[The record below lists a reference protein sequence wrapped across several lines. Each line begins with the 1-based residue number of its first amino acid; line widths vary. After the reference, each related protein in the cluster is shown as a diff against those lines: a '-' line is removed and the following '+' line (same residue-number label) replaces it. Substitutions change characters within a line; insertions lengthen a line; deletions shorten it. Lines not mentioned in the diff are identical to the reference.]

1 VRRFLASLV
10 VLSIML
16 SVLLPVAA
24 GPASADGGITII
36 STTAKAGFPN
46 SVTFSLEAESA
57 VDIVNISIECQVVR
71 RSLVSEECRS
81 IVDFKQSKHVTVMDV
96 IATGGIPP
104 GTEIIY
110 IWILQ
115 DASGDVVESA
125 PATIRYDDSHYDW
138 QNITSGQVTLFWY
151 EGNSSFA
158 QQLMGAAQDALV
170 RLSSEFN
177 ASLQQPVKFYIY
189 ADAAAVQG
197 ALTNPAVWTG
207 GMAFPDYSTIM
218 LGIAVDNIDWGM
230 RALAHELGHLVV
242 GQIVYSPF
250 VALPTWLNEG
260 IAMNAEGNLATDFQ
274 QSLDQAISG
283 NSLFSARSIAS
294 SFPADSSDANLCYA
308 ESYSVV
314 RFLTDNYGSAKLLV
328 LLDVFKQGSTDDEA
342 LKQVYGFDTDG
353 LNEAWRA
360 SLGLG
365 PQPSATPVPA
375 STSSDFALTAPYI
388 VMIALV
394 FVLSVATVVLGFSFF
409 RKWR

>member
-1 VRRFLASLV
+1 MRRLLVSLV
-10 VLSIML
+10 VLSIVL

-36 STTAKAGFPN
+36 SNTAKAGFPT

-71 RSLVSEECRS
+71 RSLVPEECRS
-81 IVDFKQSKHVTVMDV
+81 IVDFKQSKHVTVTHV
-96 IATGGIPP
+96 LATGNIPP

-110 IWILQ
+110 TWILQ

-125 PATIRYDDSHYDW
+125 PTTISYDDARYDW
-138 QNITSGQVTLFWY
+138 QNITSGQLTLFWY

-158 QQLMGAAQDALV
+158 QQLMTAAQGALS
-170 RLSSEFN
+170 RLSDEFN
-177 ASLQQPVKFYIY
+177 ASLQQPVKLYIY
-189 ADAAAVQG
+189 ANAVDLQG
-197 ALTNPAVWTG
+197 ALANPDTWTG
-207 GMAFPDYSTIM
+207 GITLPAYDTIM
-218 LGIAVDNIDWGM
+218 IGIAEDNLDWGM
-230 RALAHELGHLVV
+230 RAVAHELGHLVV

-250 VALPTWLNEG
+250 GTLPTWLNEG
-260 IAMNAEGNLATDFQ
+260 TAMNAEGEMTSSFQ
-274 QSLDQAISG
+274 QSLDSAISG
-283 NSLFSARSIAS
+283 NTLFSVRSIAS
-294 SFPADSSDANLCYA
+294 TFPADSSDAKLCYA

-314 RFLTDNYGSAKLLV
+314 RFLTDNYGSEKLLV

-365 PQPSATPVPA
+365 PQPEVTPAPA

-394 FVLSVATVVLGFSFF
+394 FVLSAATVVLGFSLF